1 MHVEETRPSTAV
13 GETMVAKCLPK
24 HTVTMAAHR
33 SPLGTMLR
41 LKHFTRCVLLLLQLR
56 LVLLTADMTPVIVF
70 VKRARYK
77 LAQETAE

>member
-1 MHVEETRPSTAV
+1 MFKKQDLRQQSERLL
-13 GETMVAKCLPK
+13 VAKSLPE